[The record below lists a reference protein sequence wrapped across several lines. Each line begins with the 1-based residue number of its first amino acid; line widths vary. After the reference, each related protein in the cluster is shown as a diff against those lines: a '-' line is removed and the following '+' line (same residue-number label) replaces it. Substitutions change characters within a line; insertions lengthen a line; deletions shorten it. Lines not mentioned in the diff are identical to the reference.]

1 MKTGLISSIV
11 AVTLLG
17 AAGGAFAQASNTGGE
32 RQQPPAKQSAPPE
45 APQAAGHDAQTGQ
58 PETGPN
64 ATQSQNPGTR
74 HDVDGT
80 NSKSRSNAGSGSA
93 TSPSSGG
100 K

>member
-11 AVTLLG
+11 TLTLLG

-32 RQQPPAKQSAPPE
+32 RQPPAKQSAPPE
-45 APQAAGHDAQTGQ
+45 APQAAGHDAQAGQ

-64 ATQSQNPGTR
+64 ATQSQNPGTG

-80 NSKSRSNAGSGSA
+80 NSKSRSKTGSGSA